1 MALSKDQ
8 RIPHDSSMSSKVQ
21 NCVFSETSVE
31 ITSMTVHR
39 VNEYHKSV
47 LEEEDGSQTTNGL
60 SNYSAVTRSPPL
72 CGSRKDYAY
81 KGTNYQLE
89 EAVSL
94 IDFKGYSNILQASGS
109 LLSFQ
114 QNKMVPL
121 NCYLKDNG
129 QKEYCVWENN
139 LHQGHNHWN
148 QTSPRSTRDMRLVE
162 NLNCF
167 QTSSGYSPIVNN
179 AKEKQHGQSSS
190 GWLYSAPTIP
200 NDISSLHKLGAQESV
215 LQKRPSMGEN
225 MKAAKKQ
232 CSTESKTPKH
242 KSSPSKD
249 PQSVAAKNRRERIS
263 ERLKILQEL
272 VPNGSKV
279 DLVTMLE
286 KAISYVK
293 FLQLQVKVL
302 ATDEFWPVQGGKP
315 PEISQ
320 VKEVIDVILSSQR
333 ERSSCSK

>member
-1 MALSKDQ
+1 MALAKDQ
-8 RIPHDSSMSSKVQ
+8 NIPHDSTMSSKVP
-21 NCVFSETSVE
+21 NCVFSEAVETTSV
-31 ITSMTVHR
+31 TVRR

-47 LEEEDGSQTTNGL
+47 IEEEDGSQTTNGL
-60 SNYSAVTRSPPL
+60 SNDSGITHSPPL
-72 CGSRKDYAY
+72 SGSGKGYTY
-81 KGTNYQLE
+81 KEKSYQLGE
-89 EAVSL
+89 EESL
-94 IDFKGYSNILQASGS
+94 INFKGYSNLMQAGES

-114 QNKMVPL
+114 HNRLVP
-121 NCYLKDNG
+121 NSCYSKDIS
-129 QKEYCVWENN
+129 QKEYCSWENS

-148 QTSPRSTRDMRLVE
+148 QHSPRSNKDMRLVQDS
-162 NLNCF
+162 NCF
-167 QTSSGYSPIVNN
+167 QTASGYSSMVDN
-179 AKEKQHGQSSS
+179 AKEKQYGERSS

-200 NDISSLHKLGAQESV
+200 NDKSLHKLGAREMV
-215 LQKRPSMGEN
+215 LQKRPSMGES

-232 CSTESKTPKH
+232 CSTESKTLKH

-279 DLVTMLE
+279 DMVTMLE

-302 ATDEFWPVQGGKP
+302 ATDEFWPAQGGKP
-315 PEISQ
+315 PDISQ
-320 VKEVIDVILSSQR
+320 VKEVIDAIRSSQR
-333 ERSSCSK
+333 ERSLNSK

>member
-1 MALSKDQ
+1 MALAKDQ
-8 RIPHDSSMSSKVQ
+8 KIPHYSSMGSKVQ
-21 NCVFSETSVE
+21 KSIF
-31 ITSMTVHR
+31 
-39 VNEYHKSV
+39 NEYHKSV

-60 SNYSAVTRSPPL
+60 NNDSTVSITHSPPIS
-72 CGSRKDYAY
+72 GSGKGYVYKDTY
-81 KGTNYQLE
+81 YQLE
-89 EAVSL
+89 EKESL
-94 IDFKGYSNILQASGS
+94 IHFNEYSNLMQAGEP

-114 QNKMVPL
+114 H
-121 NCYLKDNG
+121 LKNNS
-129 QKEYCVWENN
+129 QKEYCVWKNN
-139 LHQGHNHWN
+139 LHQGHNHWI
-148 QTSPRSTRDMRLVE
+148 QTSPRSNRDMRLVHD
-162 NLNCF
+162 LNCF
-167 QTSSGYSPIVNN
+167 QTASSYSALVTN

-190 GWLYSAPTIP
+190 VWLYSAPTIP
-200 NDISSLHKLGAQESV
+200 NDSSLVAQESV

-225 MKAAKKQ
+225 TKASKKQ
-232 CSTESKTPKH
+232 CSTESIRPKH
-242 KSSPSKD
+242 KTSPSKD

-315 PEISQ
+315 PDISQ
-320 VKEVIDVILSSQR
+320 VKEAIDAILSSQR
-333 ERSSCSK
+333 ERSSSSK

>member
-1 MALSKDQ
+1 MALAKDQ
-8 RIPHDSSMSSKVQ
+8 RIPRDSSMSSKVQ

-31 ITSMTVHR
+31 VTSMTVHR

-47 LEEEDGSQTTNGL
+47 LEDQEDGSPTTNGL
-60 SNYSAVTRSPPL
+60 SNDSAITHSPPL
-72 CGSRKDYAY
+72 CGSVKGYAY

-89 EAVSL
+89 EAEPL
-94 IDFKGYSNILQASGS
+94 INFKGYSNLMQGGGS

-114 QNKMVPL
+114 QNKMVPN
-121 NCYLKDNG
+121 NCYMKENG
-129 QKEYCVWENN
+129 QKEVCVWENN
-139 LHQGHNHWN
+139 LHQGRDHWN
-148 QTSPRSTRDMRLVE
+148 QTSPRNTRDMRLVE
-162 NLNCF
+162 NANCF
-167 QTSSGYSPIVNN
+167 QTSSGYISIVNN

-190 GWLYSAPTIP
+190 GLLYPAPTIP
-200 NDISSLHKLGAQESV
+200 NASSLHKLGAQESV
-215 LQKRPSMGEN
+215 LQKRPFMGES

-232 CSTESKTPKH
+232 CSIESKTTKH
-242 KSSPSKD
+242 NSSPSKD

-315 PEISQ
+315 PDISQ
-320 VKEVIDVILSSQR
+320 VKEVIDTILSSQK
-333 ERSSCSK
+333 ERSSSSK

>member
-1 MALSKDQ
+1 MALAKDQ
-8 RIPHDSSMSSKVQ
+8 KIPHDSSMGSKFQ
-21 NCVFSETSVE
+21 
-31 ITSMTVHR
+31 TSMIVHR
-39 VNEYHKSV
+39 VNENHKPV
-47 LEEEDGSQTTNGL
+47 LEEEDGSQCTNGL
-60 SNYSAVTRSPPL
+60 SNDSAITHSPSL
-72 CGSRKDYAY
+72 CGSGNGYVY

-89 EAVSL
+89 EAESL
-94 IDFKGYSNILQASGS
+94 INFKGYSNLMQVSES

-114 QNKMVPL
+114 QNKLVPN
-121 NCYLKDNG
+121 NCYLKDNS

-139 LHQGHNHWN
+139 FHQGHNQWN
-148 QTSPRSTRDMRLVE
+148 QISPRSTTTDLRLVQDF
-162 NLNCF
+162 NCF
-167 QTSSGYSPIVNN
+167 QTASGYSSIVND

-190 GWLYSAPTIP
+190 GWLYSSPTIP
-200 NDISSLHKLGAQESV
+200 DDSIHKSRAQESV
-215 LQKRPSMGEN
+215 LKKRPSMGEN
-225 MKAAKKQ
+225 MKASKKQ
-232 CSTESKTPKH
+232 CSTESKMPKH

-279 DLVTMLE
+279 GFFFVDLVTMLE

-315 PEISQ
+315 PDISQ
-320 VKEVIDVILSSQR
+320 VKEAIDAILSSQR
-333 ERSSCSK
+333 DQRSSSSK